1 MTHQRETPNPFE
13 ATGTF
18 GGAKGREGR
27 PQRDPPSS
35 VRPTEVVG
43 GGGRARPECIM
54 KGGRKGSLLCGCT
67 YFGHRQG
74 KRTNVGVLM
83 PLLCQIPSKSS
94 LDQTS
99 LNLVLTVAFS
109 LLDTLCPVRE
119 REWDTKLLLP
129 RGGRGRAPP
138 HPTPR
143 AFQRKESR
151 LTRLHDPHSQSSV
164 PFPTSFF
171 KDECA
176 IFFV

>member
-27 PQRDPPSS
+27 PRRDPPSS
-35 VRPTEVVG
+35 VRPAEVVG
-43 GGGRARPECIM
+43 GGGARPECIM
-54 KGGRKGSLLCGCT
+54 KGGRMGSLLCGCT

-129 RGGRGRAPP
+129 RGGRGSAPPPP
-138 HPTPR
+138 HPQGVPKKGISTDEAPR
-143 AFQRKESR
+143 STF
-151 LTRLHDPHSQSSV
+151 V
-164 PFPTSFF
+164 V
-171 KDECA
+171 ECA
-176 IFFV
+176 FSHKFFQG